1 MRLFWKIFAGA
12 VAITVLTFSA
22 GSYLLISSLF
32 SSSLSREVT
41 AVTAENTALRTA
53 YAAAVTTLPHNGR
66 LSDEAAAELAGSLQ
80 LTGADGTLRFA
91 VCTPRGAALY
101 ATGWRQLPE
110 TDLLLSSLSPDA
122 RGYTLCESSGS
133 YLLTAACPL
142 TVGDR
147 TLYLAVQRD
156 VTPVFSARADQYALF
171 QRILIALTVL
181 AGVLSG
187 GLSYLLT
194 RPLRS
199 LTASARR
206 LGEGDYKERA
216 VLHSSDEIGELGR
229 EFNRMAD
236 RLEENID
243 KLREAVER
251 QETFTGSFAHEIKTP
266 LTSIIGYADLLR
278 ARSTEDELSLEAA
291 NYIVQEGKRLESL
304 SHKLMELFV
313 LKKQDF
319 VLRRIHSADF
329 AASVRAAVLPAL
341 VRADV
346 RFTMAVENAYLTV
359 EPDLLKTVFYNL
371 IDNARKALPAGGKIL
386 FRGKRLPDGYQFTV
400 QDNGRGMPKEELSR
414 ITEAFYMVDKSRG
427 RSEGGAGLG
436 LAICA
441 EIVSLHH
448 GLLQFESEPG
458 AGTTVTVT
466 LRGDTDETV

>member
-1 MRLFWKIFAGA
+1 
-12 VAITVLTFSA
+12 
-22 GSYLLISSLF
+22 
-32 SSSLSREVT
+32 
-41 AVTAENTALRTA
+41 
-53 YAAAVTTLPHNGR
+53 
-66 LSDEAAAELAGSLQ
+66 
-80 LTGADGTLRFA
+80 
-91 VCTPRGAALY
+91 
-101 ATGWRQLPE
+101 
-110 TDLLLSSLSPDA
+110 
-122 RGYTLCESSGS
+122 
-133 YLLTAACPL
+133 
-142 TVGDR
+142 
-147 TLYLAVQRD
+147 
-156 VTPVFSARADQYALF
+156 
-171 QRILIALTVL
+171 
-181 AGVLSG
+181 
-187 GLSYLLT
+187 
-194 RPLRS
+194 
-199 LTASARR
+199 
-206 LGEGDYKERA
+206 
-216 VLHSSDEIGELGR
+216 
-229 EFNRMAD
+229 
-236 RLEENID
+236 
-243 KLREAVER
+243 
-251 QETFTGSFAHEIKTP
+251 
-266 LTSIIGYADLLR
+266 
-278 ARSTEDELSLEAA
+278 
-291 NYIVQEGKRLESL
+291 
-304 SHKLMELFV
+304 MELFV